1 MKRFSSLFPGLG
13 WRHRDLDSNTFQ
25 VTLISWDAWEI
36 LLSHGC
42 LVAWRTLA
50 SRPSLSSTSSTF
62 SPPLLRW
69 AGPCL
74 PKKPTSAFLGFPC
87 DSACKESACNAGDLW
102 ETWVG
107 KIPWRRETLPT
118 PVFWPG
124 ELHVLYS
131 PWVHKESD
139 TTEDFHFTS
148 LQSWRKRH
156 PVLRSHLPSTGPLF
170 DYSSLHAHLQ
180 PPQSPGPSSA
190 CENSLT
196 LTFHSC
202 NTLPFSSLHHQALF
216 FGHVYILQCDHSR
229 KSDIFIF

>member
-87 DSACKESACNAGDLW
+87 DSAGRNPPAM
-102 ETWVG
+102 
-107 KIPWRRETLPT
+107 RETCGR
-118 PVFWPG
+118 PG
-124 ELHVLYS
+124 LGRSPEEGKGYPLQYS
-131 PWVHKESD
+131 G
-139 TTEDFHFTS
+139 
-148 LQSWRKRH
+148 L
-156 PVLRSHLPSTGPLF
+156 
-170 DYSSLHAHLQ
+170 
-180 PPQSPGPSSA
+180 
-190 CENSLT
+190 ENSMYCIALGFTKSQTRLRTFT
-196 LTFHSC
+196 LLHFSLGERG
-202 NTLPFSSLHHQALF
+202 TLS
-216 FGHVYILQCDHSR
+216 
-229 KSDIFIF
+229 

>member
-156 PVLRSHLPSTGPLF
+156 PVLKVPPAFHRPLVRLQLSSRSSSTSAVSWALLCLWKFSYPNIPL
-170 DYSSLHAHLQ
+170 L
-180 PPQSPGPSSA
+180 
-190 CENSLT
+190 
-196 LTFHSC
+196 
-202 NTLPFSSLHHQALF
+202 
-216 FGHVYILQCDHSR
+216 
-229 KSDIFIF
+229 